1 MKQLIA
7 CCGLDCEN
15 CDTRLTT
22 VRDDNG
28 LREQTARKWVPFF
41 NTPWGKKTIF
51 CGKDM
56 KCVPPIIKRINRI
69 DLKKIILLFFCIVI
83 SFDGFSQTI
92 KKKEMDMKTSHL
104 KKVIKK
110 WITNID
116 KTEELPSDIVALSFN
131 LYEPYSMELVG
142 SAWFDEEDEDWA
154 CDEDFEPVQR
164 RCPDFELPNNL
175 EWQEAL
181 EIVATVLKDLIKEL
195 PDLKL
200 FKVEHIAV
208 GFVDGDLIIIK

>member
-1 MKQLIA
+1 
-7 CCGLDCEN
+7 
-15 CDTRLTT
+15 
-22 VRDDNG
+22 
-28 LREQTARKWVPFF
+28 
-41 NTPWGKKTIF
+41 
-51 CGKDM
+51 
-56 KCVPPIIKRINRI
+56 
-69 DLKKIILLFFCIVI
+69 
-83 SFDGFSQTI
+83 
-92 KKKEMDMKTSHL
+92 MDMKTSHL

-142 SAWFDEEDEDWA
+142 SAWFDEEDEDWV

-164 RCPDFELPNNL
+164 ECPDFELPNNL

-181 EIVATVLKDLIKEL
+181 EVVATVLKDLIKEL

-208 GFVDGDLIIIK
+208 GFVDGNLLIIK